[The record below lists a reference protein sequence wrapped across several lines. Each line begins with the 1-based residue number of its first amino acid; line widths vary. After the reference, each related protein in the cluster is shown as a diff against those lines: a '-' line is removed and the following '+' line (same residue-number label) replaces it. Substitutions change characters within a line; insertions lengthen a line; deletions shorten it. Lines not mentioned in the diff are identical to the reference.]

1 MNIVNKIL
9 YLGID
14 KNATKEEVLKIWL
27 VNLLVLVPLPLFIF
41 ATAFSIMYN
50 YPRVVF
56 TNAIFALVLV
66 CILLLN
72 YSKKYTL
79 AKFVFIT
86 AFATVVLV
94 YYKLM
99 DNEASMFYYFFPLIL
114 CMLLFYDVKQE
125 KAVMI
130 LTATI
135 LVGIISVT
143 LFLPA
148 AYFQPWPLSNNLHK
162 LIGTTNAIGCT
173 LMIVIYTY
181 NIFKQNFEKEQELIA
196 AKVQAE
202 AAANAKSVFLRNM
215 SHELR
220 TPLNGIIGSANILH
234 SDIHTNTKE
243 HVQVMKNL
251 AMHMTNLVNDILDF
265 DKIGA
270 GKLELH
276 HADFSLKNEIE
287 KLHSLYHFECL
298 SKGIKYKTEIDPKLN
313 DVILLSDDLR
323 LQQILR
329 NLISNA
335 IKFTAKGSVTLKIN
349 EETKDNN
356 FVTIT
361 FNVIDEGIGIES
373 EKIDSVFESFNQGDS
388 ATTRKYGG
396 SGLGLS
402 ISASLLKMFGSKFLV
417 RSKLG
422 VGSNFSFTIKFP
434 LSKSTS
440 FQEKLNTPKTTIGNL
455 LRNKKVLIAEDNII
469 NMKIAKLI
477 LQKWGVQVE
486 EANNGKVAFEKCKI
500 QDFDLILLDLEMP
513 EMDGKTAVKQ
523 INTLHKNIPAIAF
536 TAAMYEDMDQ
546 DLKTHG
552 FDTHV
557 TKPFKPEVLY
567 NTMVA
572 SLGLKQAI

>member
-1 MNIVNKIL
+1 MNIINKIL
-9 YLGID
+9 YIGIG
-14 KNATKEEVLKIWL
+14 KNATKEEILKIWL
-27 VNLLVLVPLPLFIF
+27 LNLLVLVPLPIFLF
-41 ATAFSIMYN
+41 ATVFSVLYN
-50 YPRVVF
+50 YPRIVF

-72 YSKKYTL
+72 YSKKYVL

-86 AFATVVLV
+86 SFAWVVLV

-114 CMLLFYDVKQE
+114 CMLLFYDVKKE
-125 KAVMI
+125 KAMMTV
-130 LTATI
+130 TAIT
-135 LVGIISVT
+135 LFSIIAAT
-143 LFLPA
+143 LFLPV
-148 AYFQPWPLSNNLHK
+148 AYFQPWPLSSNLHK
-162 LIGTTNAIGCT
+162 LISTTNAIGCT
-173 LMIVIYTY
+173 IMIIIYTY
-181 NIFKQNFEKEQELIA
+181 NIFKQNYKKEQELIL

-202 AAANAKSVFLRNM
+202 SAANAKSVFLRNM

-251 AMHMTNLVNDILDF
+251 ALHMTNLVNDILDF

-276 HADFSLKNEIE
+276 HANFSLVNEIE
-287 KLHSLYHFECL
+287 KLQGLYHFECH
-298 SKGIKYKTEIDPKLN
+298 SKGIEYNTQIDPKLQ

-335 IKFTAKGSVTLKIN
+335 IKFTEKGSVSLKIN
-349 EETKDNN
+349 EVAKDNN
-356 FVTIT
+356 FVTVA
-361 FNVIDEGIGIES
+361 FNVIDEGIGIDA
-373 EKIDSVFESFNQGDS
+373 EKIDSIFESFNQGDS

-402 ISASLLKMFGSKFLV
+402 ISASLLKMFGSKFFV
-417 RSKLG
+417 TSKLG
-422 VGSNFSFTIKFP
+422 EGSNFSFTIQFP
-434 LSKSTS
+434 LSKSVI
-440 FQEKLNTPKTTIGNL
+440 FQEKLNTPKTVIGNL
-455 LRNKKVLIAEDNII
+455 LQNKKVLIAEDNII

-486 EANNGKVAFEKCKI
+486 EANNGQVAFEKCKI

-523 INTLHKNIPAIAF
+523 INSLHKNIPAIAF
-536 TAAMYEDMDQ
+536 TAAMYEDMGK
-546 DLKTHG
+546 DLKEHG
-552 FDTHV
+552 FETHI
-557 TKPFKPEVLY
+557 TKPFKPEELY

-572 SLGLKQAI
+572 SLGIKQAV